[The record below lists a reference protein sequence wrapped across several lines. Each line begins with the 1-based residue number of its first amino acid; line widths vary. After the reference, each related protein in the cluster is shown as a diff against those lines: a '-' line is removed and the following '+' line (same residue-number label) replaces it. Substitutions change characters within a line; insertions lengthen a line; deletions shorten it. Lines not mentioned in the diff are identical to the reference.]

1 MKVERT
7 LTFSLNPSREYGSFR
22 DKVEELKTFIL
33 DNLGSCSCWVIMSPE
48 LIWLL
53 LTVTPGFLT
62 RINGSPGEYV
72 MEPTQ
77 DRVTEDVHAG
87 DGMYAILR
95 PFWCDKMVILECG
108 SANDVLGDV
117 SGEEIWGTDD
127 GT

>member
-1 MKVERT
+1 
-7 LTFSLNPSREYGSFR
+7 
-22 DKVEELKTFIL
+22 
-33 DNLGSCSCWVIMSPE
+33 MSPE

-72 MEPTQ
+72 MEPTG

-87 DGMYAILR
+87 DSMYAILR
-95 PFWCDKMVILECG
+95 PFGCDKMVILECG
-108 SANDVLGDV
+108 SANDILGDV